1 MNDSIKNKIDLDYF
15 TKKITNK
22 PSFFLVNYILINVGL
37 IMSFLIKTNFS
48 YRIILPM
55 AMIPGICLILN
66 YIYNN
71 IIKGKYKKENVTF
84 KRIYSLVGIAAFI
97 LIPILIGISFNSNAG
112 NQIDITKIVS
122 LTVIIL
128 PYCIAY
134 NHILKNGFLNE
145 PYEDVLTVI
154 IIIMG
159 LMLYISR
166 EHLFTLMNSSVN
178 LVINYMDQ
186 FLSVNLTVILLCAT
200 VALLS
205 FTHAMVLDDEEIAQ
219 SKKNG
224 ERLFTATIFSIII
237 FLILLLLTFMKP
249 YMDLID
255 NANMLNMILISIYS
269 LLSINT
275 ILFVAITIYYVI
287 VSTIET
293 LKQLNPKL

>member
-1 MNDSIKNKIDLDYF
+1 MNDSIKNKIDFDYF

-22 PSFFLVNYILINVGL
+22 PSFFLFNYILINVGL
-37 IMSFLIKTNFS
+37 IMSFLIKTNIS

-55 AMIPGICLILN
+55 ALIPGICLILD

-71 IIKGKYKKENVTF
+71 IIKGKYEKENDTF
-84 KRIYSLVGIAAFI
+84 KRIYSFVGIAAFI
-97 LIPILIGISFNSNAG
+97 LIPIITGIAFNSNAA
-112 NQIDITKIVS
+112 NQINVTNIVS

-128 PYCIAY
+128 PYCIVY

-145 PYEDVLTVI
+145 LYEDVLTII

-159 LMLYISR
+159 LMLYLSR
-166 EHLFTLMNSSVN
+166 EHLFTLMNSCVN
-178 LVINYMDQ
+178 LLIHYMDQ

-269 LLSINT
+269 LLSVNT
-275 ILFVAITIYYVI
+275 VLFVAITIYYVI